1 MNLYAGLWGGLMQPA
16 YERLRGRLTPGLQL
30 RLEQSQYW
38 PLEVLARQQWQDLE
52 ALLNLA
58 RERVPFYADWF
69 ANSGI
74 TVEDMTRAR
83 DLSPLPVI
91 GREELMAEPGRFQA
105 SPRLAGTFGK
115 ATGGSTGRPLRFL
128 VDPASDQWRLAMS
141 RRGYAWAGCRPGVR
155 QVYLWAGD
163 LTPPP
168 GLARLKRGLHRGLM
182 GQIYLDCFDMTPA
195 QMERALKVI
204 SRFRPACLVAFTSA
218 ALILARH
225 ARARGWRPP
234 ASLRSLI
241 VGAEALHAPGR
252 QALEAAFGCPV
263 FETYGSRE
271 FMLMAAECPRH
282 QGLPR
287 IAVPSTHA
295 PPSRGAGW
303 KRWRFPIPPTESGPA
318 GPPGPPYSAPGAAR
332 APGSTPAPADCA
344 DRGRRPAGGGDRHPG
359 GGAHPAHALGQ
370 ASGDHRPGPGGPAVR
385 RHLELWLG
393 AYLRQALRPRPL
405 PTGRP
410 LTICLAVAD
419 HFEPFW
425 DRADLNTA
433 CARLAAWEKGLP
445 KLCQGIADS
454 RGRPPQH
461 TFFYPLEE
469 YHPQVLERS

>member
-16 YERLRGRLTPGLQL
+16 YERLRGRLTPGLRL

-38 PLEVLARQQWQDLE
+38 PLEVLARQQWQDLK

-74 TVEDMTRAR
+74 TVEDITRAR

-105 SPRLAGTFGK
+105 NPKPAGAFAK
-115 ATGGSTGRPLRFL
+115 ATGGSTGRPLKFL

-163 LTPPP
+163 FTPPP

-195 QMERALKVI
+195 QMERAIKVI

-225 ARARGWRPP
+225 AKARGWRPP

-271 FMLMAAECPRH
+271 FMLMAAECPMH
-282 QGLPR
+282 QGLHLSMENLYIEILAEGRPAQPGQVGQVVVTDLHNSAQPFIRYQNGDLASLAQGICPCGRTLPR
-287 IAVPSTHA
+287 LAGVEGRILDQLTGPDGRRLSGTIFPHLLKDFAAIESFQAQQDRLDHLTLRLVLRAPLADDQRRQIARAVG
-295 PPSRGAGW
+295 GALPGVEIAIQVVE
-303 KRWRFPIPPTESGPA
+303 RIPPTPSGKHRVTI
-318 GPPGPPYSAPGAAR
+318 G
-332 APGSTPAPADCA
+332 
-344 DRGRRPAGGGDRHPG
+344 
-359 GGAHPAHALGQ
+359 LGQ
-370 ASGDHRPGPGGPAVR
+370 EDRP
-385 RHLELWLG
+385 
-393 AYLRQALRPRPL
+393 
-405 PTGRP
+405 
-410 LTICLAVAD
+410 
-419 HFEPFW
+419 
-425 DRADLNTA
+425 
-433 CARLAAWEKGLP
+433 
-445 KLCQGIADS
+445 
-454 RGRPPQH
+454 
-461 TFFYPLEE
+461 
-469 YHPQVLERS
+469 